1 VSLLVTSAVVVAA
14 LLYAS
19 VDRLADWL
27 DHRSRVFAHRLSQGD
42 RLPIQETR
50 RFRT

>member
-1 VSLLVTSAVVVAA
+1 VSLLVICAIVVAA

-27 DHRSRVFAHRLSQGD
+27 DHR
-42 RLPIQETR
+42 
-50 RFRT
+50 